1 MASKDILLF
10 ASTSG
15 RHQADFFDETGV
27 RGEFGGARS
36 WSGVAVLVAFLAS
49 LAMLTGTVFVALYKK
64 RYLCQGGGG
73 GGGGGGDISEKLQF
87 DAEFR
92 GKEEVRMRAEQSY
105 SKLGYAPYV
114 HLAKFKHSEG
124 GMC

>member
-1 MASKDILLF
+1 MKTTLKVAGVFKIASKDILLF

-15 RHQADFFDETGV
+15 RHQADFFDEAGA

-36 WSGVAVLVAFLAS
+36 WSGVAVLVAFVAS

-64 RYLCQGGGG
+64 RYLCQGEGGERG
-73 GGGGGGDISEKLQF
+73 EVGEKLQF

-92 GKEEVRMRAEQSY
+92 GKDEVRRRAVIALQIR
-105 SKLGYAPYV
+105 L
-114 HLAKFKHSEG
+114 
-124 GMC
+124 

>member
-15 RHQADFFDETGV
+15 LHQADFFDETGV
-27 RGEFGGARS
+27 RGEFGGGARS
-36 WSGVAVLVAFLAS
+36 WSGVAVLVAFVAS

-64 RYLCQGGGG
+64 RYLCRGEGRGGGG
-73 GGGGGGDISEKLQF
+73 GGGGGGGEISEKLQF

-92 GKEEVRMRAEQSY
+92 GKDEVRTRAVIILEIWLCAVCPLCR
-105 SKLGYAPYV
+105 K
-114 HLAKFKHSEG
+114 
-124 GMC
+124 